1 MALISGKV
9 VDEQGQPVAGARVMF
24 TSSPVPVPD
33 IALMTGEDGSFT
45 LSVPA
50 NGSYEI
56 LTMTDEQGQGKAAVE
71 VSGERHEVEVR
82 LGKQR

>member
-1 MALISGKV
+1 MPLISGRV
-9 VDEQGQPVAGARVMF
+9 VDAEGKPVVEARVMF
-24 TSSPVPVPD
+24 SRSPVPLPD

-56 LTMTDEQGQGKAAVE
+56 LAMSDEQGQGTVTVDITSDRDVE
-71 VSGERHEVEVR
+71 VHV
-82 LGKQR
+82 GK

>member
-9 VDEQGQPVAGARVMF
+9 VDEHGQPVAWARVMF
-24 TSSPVPVPD
+24 ARSPVPIPD

-56 LTMTDEQGQGKAAVE
+56 LTMSDEHGQGKATVE
-71 VSGERHEVEVR
+71 VTDERHDVEVR
-82 LGKQR
+82 LGK

>member
-24 TSSPVPVPD
+24 ASSPVPLPD
-33 IALMTGEDGSFT
+33 IALQTAEDGSFT

-56 LTMTDEQGQGKAAVE
+56 LTMTDEHGQRKTAVE
-71 VSGERHEVEVR
+71 VSSDRHEVEVR
-82 LGKQR
+82 LGKE